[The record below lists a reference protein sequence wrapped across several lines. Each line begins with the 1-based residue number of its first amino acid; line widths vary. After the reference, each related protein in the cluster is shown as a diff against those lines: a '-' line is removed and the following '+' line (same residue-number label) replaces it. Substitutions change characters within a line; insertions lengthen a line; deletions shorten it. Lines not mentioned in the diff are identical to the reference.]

1 MIKEMIKGCGII
13 LGSALVINVGKEL
26 IKEYDSIMEEN
37 NRLKEFIDNHDF
49 YEREIQSELKT
60 DIVGIQSVD
69 FRNCQYY

>member
-1 MIKEMIKGCGII
+1 MIKGCGII
-13 LGSALVINVGKEL
+13 LGSALVIYVGKEL

-69 FRNCQYY
+69 FRNYQYY

>member
-13 LGSALVINVGKEL
+13 LGSALVIYVGKEL
-26 IKEYDSIMEEN
+26 IKEYDSIMEES

>member
-13 LGSALVINVGKEL
+13 LGSALVIYVGKEL

-69 FRNCQYY
+69 FRNYQYY